1 VPESSDAV
9 SAIELRGVSKTYTV
23 RSDKS
28 FKERLLHR
36 RRSRVHAR
44 RFEALQPL
52 DLVIVQGETV
62 GLIGANGSGKS
73 TLLKLVGGILRSD
86 TGEALHRGRVAALLE
101 LGAGFH
107 PDLTGRDN
115 VYLNAAILGLSRQ
128 ETREHFDEI
137 LEFSGIGDFID
148 VQVKFYSSGM
158 YVRLAFAIAVHVE
171 PQILLVDEVL
181 AVGDEAFQQKCFAR
195 LRELQANGCTIVLVT
210 HGLDS
215 VVELCDRA
223 IVLDRGCVVAD
234 GDPASSVAT
243 LRGILGTD

>member
-1 VPESSDAV
+1 MPDTTDVPT
-9 SAIELRGVSKTYTV
+9 AIELRGVSKTYTV

-28 FKERLLHR
+28 LKERLLHR

-52 DLVIVQGETV
+52 DLVIGRGETV

-73 TLLKLVGGILRSD
+73 TLLKLVGGILRTD

-115 VYLNAAILGLSRQ
+115 VYLNAAILGLSRE

-137 LEFSGIGDFID
+137 VEFAGIGDFID

-171 PQILLVDEVL
+171 PDILLVDEVL
-181 AVGDEAFQQKCFAR
+181 AVGDEAFQKQCFAR
-195 LRELQANGCTIVLVT
+195 LRALQAGGCTIVLVT
-210 HGLDS
+210 HGLAS
-215 VVELCDRA
+215 VIELCTRA
-223 IVLDRGCVVAD
+223 IVLDHGRVVAD
-234 GDPASSVAT
+234 TEPQEAVAV
-243 LRGILGTD
+243 LRGILGTA